1 VGRINKIEMKK
12 YLKILG
18 IFSTLLWMAPALA
31 QQDPQYNMYM
41 FNPLSVNPAYA
52 GSRDALSVALIH
64 RSQWVGFKGA
74 PTTQNLA
81 IHAPFRGKNM
91 GVGFQVMNDNIGP
104 KNTLAISGDYAYKIK
119 LFTGKLGFGIRASL
133 YNYKF
138 DWSKINYKDTR
149 EASYNLG
156 RESYFMP
163 SFDFGMYYSDKKNY
177 IGIEA
182 SHLSEDRIGI
192 TDKNINKTNTIEQ
205 NAHLTL
211 TAGRAFVIQKDL
223 VFKPSIL
230 ARGMVNS
237 PLLLD
242 INASIFFK
250 QTLWLGLSYRKRYG
264 MAALIE
270 YYLTKELRVGYSY
283 DYPFN
288 TLKTGNGG
296 SHEIFVGFDFDIFKS
311 KLISPR
317 YF

>member
-1 VGRINKIEMKK
+1 MKR
-12 YLKILG
+12 YLQILG
-18 IFSTLLWMAPALA
+18 IFLMMLLAVPAMA

-41 FNPLSVNPAYA
+41 FNPLAVNPAYA

-64 RSQWVGFKGA
+64 RSQWVGFSGA

-81 IHAPFRGKNM
+81 IHTPFKGKNM
-91 GVGFQVMNDNIGP
+91 GAGFQIMNDNIGP
-104 KNTLAISGDYAYKIK
+104 KNTLAISGVYAYKIR
-119 LFTGKLGFGIRASL
+119 LFKGKLGFGLRASL

-149 EASYNLG
+149 EATYNLG
-156 RESYFMP
+156 RESYLMP

-182 SHLSEDRIGI
+182 AHLSENKLGI
-192 TDKNINKTNTIEQ
+192 TDENINQTNTIEQ

-211 TAGRAFVIQKDL
+211 TAGRAFIINNDFI
-223 VFKPSIL
+223 FKPSIL
-230 ARGMVNS
+230 VRGMAGS
-237 PLLLD
+237 PVLLD
-242 INASIFFK
+242 INASVFLK

-270 YYLTKELRVGYSY
+270 YYLTNEFRVGYSY

-288 TLKTGNGG
+288 TLNTGNGG
-296 SHEIFVGFDFDIFKS
+296 SHEIFIGFDFDIFKS

>member
-1 VGRINKIEMKK
+1 MIV
-12 YLKILG
+12 
-18 IFSTLLWMAPALA
+18 WAVPAMA

-64 RSQWVGFKGA
+64 RSQWVGFSGA

-81 IHAPFRGKNM
+81 IHTPFSGKNM
-91 GVGFQVMNDNIGP
+91 AAGFQIMNDNIGP
-104 KNTLAISGDYAYKIK
+104 KNTLAISGIYAYKIR
-119 LFTGKLGFGIRASL
+119 LFKGKLGFGLRASL

-149 EASYNLG
+149 EATYNLG
-156 RESYFMP
+156 RESYMMP
-163 SFDFGMYYSDKKNY
+163 SFDFGMYYSDNKNY
-177 IGIEA
+177 IGVEA
-182 SHLSEDRIGI
+182 AHLSENKLGI
-192 TDKNINKTNTIEQ
+192 TDENINQTNTIEQ

-211 TAGRAFVIQKDL
+211 TAGRAFVINRDFI
-223 VFKPSIL
+223 FKPSL
-230 ARGMVNS
+230 LVRGMANS
-237 PLLLD
+237 PVLLD
-242 INASIFFK
+242 INASVFLK

-264 MAALIE
+264 MAALVE
-270 YYLTKELRVGYSY
+270 YYVTKEFRVGYSY

-288 TLKTGNGG
+288 TLNTGNGG

>member
-1 VGRINKIEMKK
+1 MKK

-18 IFSTLLWMAPALA
+18 IFSALLWITPAFA

-149 EASYNLG
+149 EATYNLG

-177 IGIEA
+177 I
-182 SHLSEDRIGI
+182 
-192 TDKNINKTNTIEQ
+192 
-205 NAHLTL
+205 
-211 TAGRAFVIQKDL
+211 
-223 VFKPSIL
+223 KPSIL

-242 INASIFFK
+242 VNASVFIK

-264 MAALIE
+264 MATLIE

-288 TLKTGNGG
+288 TLNTGSGG